1 MLLQTSFLS
10 HSGLTPRPEFGV
22 VWSLLQA
29 RTRNAQA
36 QRVQCRRTRKL
47 DPGREK
53 VADDMREKVLDMRLR
68 PNVDEGRRQKSDH
81 ADDERRKKS
90 EAVASTDGPAV
101 SARGSE
107 ASGDD
112 CMGGSMALI
121 LSVSCSSISSSPSPA
136 QGTMVSWQNP

>member
-1 MLLQTSFLS
+1 M
-10 HSGLTPRPEFGV
+10 
-22 VWSLLQA
+22 
-29 RTRNAQA
+29 
-36 QRVQCRRTRKL
+36 QCRRTRKL

-121 LSVSCSSISSSPSPA
+121 LSVSCSSISSLAESLTNLELVDQFQFFDGIDLPSSGKVRV
-136 QGTMVSWQNP
+136 QHYRGG